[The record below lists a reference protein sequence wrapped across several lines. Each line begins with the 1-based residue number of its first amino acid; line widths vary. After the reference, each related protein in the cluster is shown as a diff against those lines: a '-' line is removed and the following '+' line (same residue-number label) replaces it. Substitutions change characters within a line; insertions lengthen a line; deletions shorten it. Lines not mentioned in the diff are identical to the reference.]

1 MAHRW
6 SRACGELVGW
16 SARVESELN
25 ALQHVETLLS
35 TVESSLDK
43 ADVELASVAE
53 KEKNRFQSLSRTR
66 GNGFS
71 VEQQR
76 FWDTHREAFFRAL
89 RAHQSELHRLNA
101 ALVAQEGA
109 SGAASPP
116 PDDLQRD

>member
-1 MAHRW
+1 
-6 SRACGELVGW
+6 
-16 SARVESELN
+16 VESELN

-35 TVESSLDK
+35 TVESSLSK
-43 ADVELASVAE
+43 VDVELTSVAE

-71 VEQQR
+71 LEQQR

-109 SGAASPP
+109 NDVASPP
-116 PDDLQRD
+116 SGDPPRD